1 MVNSIG
7 WGQGAG
13 NNGIGWG
20 QGAANNLISW
30 GKSQILSW
38 AGETDIAGGIY
49 ALSTNFQT
57 RIATDLGTFE
67 AQQCLINTLQTF
79 KTL

>member
-1 MVNSIG
+1 MANSIG

-30 GKSQILSW
+30 GKSQILSPS
-38 AGETDIAGGIY
+38 GETDIAGGIY

-57 RIATDLGTFE
+57 RIATDSGTFE

>member
-1 MVNSIG
+1 MANSIG

-38 AGETDIAGGIY
+38 SGETDIQGGIY
-49 ALSTNFQT
+49 AMVNNFEV
-57 RIATDLGTFE
+57 RVATDLGTFE
-67 AQQCLINTLQTF
+67 AEQCLINSLQTF